1 MLQQNNNGK
10 CDRNGRSSAPPLL
23 KLWDL
28 FQALGVT
35 EVQVEIQ
42 LRVLRSWGDGV
53 SKGITDFTDQNR
65 SSECSRADQ
74 RPGAGA
80 VASRRRCRGLKLCFL
95 RVN

>member
-1 MLQQNNNGK
+1 MLQQNNSGK

-53 SKGITDFTDQNR
+53 LSKGITNFTQLH
-65 SSECSRADQ
+65 
-74 RPGAGA
+74 RPKPLLG
-80 VASRRRCRGLKLCFL
+80 VQ
-95 RVN
+95 